1 MVMKMRKKKTSKKEV
16 IEDKKENEIK
26 QEEVKEIE
34 ESEEIYGIVEG
45 DEYEEK

>member
-1 MVMKMRKKKTSKKEV
+1 MRKKKTNKKEV

-34 ESEEIYGIVEG
+34 ESEEIYGILEG
-45 DEYEEK
+45 DKDEEK

>member
-1 MVMKMRKKKTSKKEV
+1 MRKKKTSKKEV

-34 ESEEIYGIVEG
+34 ESEEIYGIVGGE
-45 DEYEEK
+45 DEEE

>member
-1 MVMKMRKKKTSKKEV
+1 MIKEKTNKKEV

-34 ESEEIYGIVEG
+34 SSEEIYGIVGGE
-45 DEYEEK
+45 DEEE

>member
-1 MVMKMRKKKTSKKEV
+1 MRRKKTSKKEV
-16 IEDKKENEIK
+16 IKDKKENEIK

-45 DEYEEK
+45 EENEEK